1 MDIIQTL
8 DDIVATQLQEQQ
20 LRVRSILAK
29 QKEID
34 RYGKVIKKEQN
45 KIEEIEKEMK
55 EVRLQ
60 IVKILKIKKQLKHSI
75 CVEV

>member
-55 EVRLQ
+55 EVHLQ